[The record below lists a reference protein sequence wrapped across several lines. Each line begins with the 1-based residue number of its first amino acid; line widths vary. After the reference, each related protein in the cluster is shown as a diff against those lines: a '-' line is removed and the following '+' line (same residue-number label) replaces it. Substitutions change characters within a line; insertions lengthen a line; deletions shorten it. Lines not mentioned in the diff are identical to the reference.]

1 VHSKAA
7 WGGADER
14 AARTTLGTLRRAAR
28 PPDRAMS
35 FGVAAEP
42 ATDLSGGHYYWPPFS
57 LLLGALH
64 AAASLLVFENGTAA
78 FDLVRAGHL

>member
-1 VHSKAA
+1 MSAQHEPP
-7 WGGADER
+7 WGRCAG
-14 AARTTLGTLRRAAR
+14 LRDRLR
-28 PPDRAMS
+28 DRAMS

-57 LLLGALH
+57 LLLGTLH